1 MAALLNW
8 ERWQDWT
15 DLQNAKLLAVTDGK
29 GNLGD
34 SDIRTLIRFI
44 RCSKSELYERL
55 ERLKGTHY
63 QFPLQRWTGSYV
75 QFKLHKSAIEDN
87 LDDLIQDVIESVRKV
102 TVDDSDVIGVDIK
115 YKYYISNHVAIK
127 NDGILKALM
136 RRNVMQTIYSAARSF
151 VADNRDKNELKL
163 FYKLFPN
170 ELPRD
175 CFINLYP
182 IGQSAGLN
190 NHRDQSSFCSLVYCL
205 LGDGS
210 NLILIKETG
219 DMEEINLKTNDM
231 IVFSRIDHFV
241 PSVYRKQ
248 NRITVNAFF

>member
-1 MAALLNW
+1 
-8 ERWQDWT
+8 
-15 DLQNAKLLAVTDGK
+15 
-29 GNLGD
+29 
-34 SDIRTLIRFI
+34 
-44 RCSKSELYERL
+44 
-55 ERLKGTHY
+55 
-63 QFPLQRWTGSYV
+63 
-75 QFKLHKSAIEDN
+75 
-87 LDDLIQDVIESVRKV
+87 
-102 TVDDSDVIGVDIK
+102 
-115 YKYYISNHVAIK
+115 
-127 NDGILKALM
+127 
-136 RRNVMQTIYSAARSF
+136 MQTINSAARSF
-151 VADNRDKNELKL
+151 VADKKDENELKL

-190 NHRDQSSFCSLVYCL
+190 NHRDQSSFCSVVYCL

-219 DMEEINLKTNDM
+219 DREEINLKTNDM

-241 PSVYRKQ
+241 PSVYREQ

>member
-8 ERWQDWT
+8 ERGQEWT

-44 RCSKSELYERL
+44 RCSKSELCERL
-55 ERLKGTHY
+55 ERLEGTHY
-63 QFPLQRWTGSYV
+63 QFPLQRWRGSYV

-87 LDDLIQDVIESVRKV
+87 LGDLIQDVIESLRKV
-102 TVDDSDVIGVDIK
+102 KIDDSDVIGVDIK

-127 NDGILKALM
+127 NNGILEALM
-136 RRNVMQTIYSAARSF
+136 RRNIMQTIYSTARSF

-163 FYKLFPN
+163 FYKLFQN

-175 CFINLYP
+175 CFTNLYP
-182 IGQSAGLN
+182 IGQSASLN
-190 NHRDQSSFCSLVYCL
+190 NHRTFFLFSSGL
-205 LGDGS
+205 
-210 NLILIKETG
+210 
-219 DMEEINLKTNDM
+219 
-231 IVFSRIDHFV
+231 FV
-241 PSVYRKQ
+241 GGR
-248 NRITVNAFF
+248 

>member
-55 ERLKGTHY
+55 ERLK
-63 QFPLQRWTGSYV
+63 
-75 QFKLHKSAIEDN
+75 
-87 LDDLIQDVIESVRKV
+87 
-102 TVDDSDVIGVDIK
+102 
-115 YKYYISNHVAIK
+115 
-127 NDGILKALM
+127 
-136 RRNVMQTIYSAARSF
+136 
-151 VADNRDKNELKL
+151 
-163 FYKLFPN
+163 
-170 ELPRD
+170 
-175 CFINLYP
+175 
-182 IGQSAGLN
+182 
-190 NHRDQSSFCSLVYCL
+190 
-205 LGDGS
+205 
-210 NLILIKETG
+210 
-219 DMEEINLKTNDM
+219 EINLKTNDM

>member
-15 DLQNAKLLAVTDGK
+15 DLQNAKLLADGK

-63 QFPLQRWTGSYV
+63 QFPLQRWKGSYV
-75 QFKLHKSAIEDN
+75 QFKLHKSAVEDN

-102 TVDDSDVIGVDIK
+102 TIDESDVIRVNIK
-115 YKYYISNHVAIK
+115 YKYYISNHVVIK

-136 RRNVMQTIYSAARSF
+136 RRNIMQTIYSAARSF

-163 FYKLFPN
+163 FYKLFQN

-175 CFINLYP
+175 CFTNLYP
-182 IGQSAGLN
+182 IGQSASLN
-190 NHRDQSSFCSLVYCL
+190 NHRTFFLFSSGL
-205 LGDGS
+205 
-210 NLILIKETG
+210 
-219 DMEEINLKTNDM
+219 
-231 IVFSRIDHFV
+231 FV
-241 PSVYRKQ
+241 GGR
-248 NRITVNAFF
+248 